1 MSQER
6 LISLLNIFS
15 NHITVH
21 EYFEPKF
28 RNFLIGEVIVFG
40 LLLLRGKQFSNFL
53 EIGIG
58 ERMLS
63 LDDVINLVNVWLVKI
78 SELSLYFLLLLGK
91 LLIKISLLDK
101 VTIYGNGLN
110 LFSES
115 WKLFYLLLNLLL
127 DVNLHE

>member
-110 LFSES
+110 LF
-115 WKLFYLLLNLLL
+115 YLLLNLLL